1 MDRCPFSDDDPRLAQ
16 HECPG
21 NKQRSE
27 ERTFVDESRI
37 VVWKRKAGKMTKGE
51 DRRVRRTRTALQNAL
66 FEIVVQRN
74 YEAITVADICDAA
87 DVGRSAFYQ
96 HFKGKDDLLRS
107 GFARLE
113 ADLSVTEVGQDISFS
128 AAFLEHALQ
137 HRMLYRALMRSQAGP
152 IVSASI
158 RRVLG
163 AQATG
168 SLAPESPSGIPRD
181 LRATLLVDLLYSL
194 TRWWLDR
201 DATQTVSEIDAMFHE
216 MAAGILGE
224 PSHHCSSCD

>member
-1 MDRCPFSDDDPRLAQ
+1 M
-16 HECPG
+16 HG
-21 NKQRSE
+21 
-27 ERTFVDESRI
+27 
-37 VVWKRKAGKMTKGE
+37 
-51 DRRVRRTRTALQNAL
+51 
-66 FEIVVQRN
+66 
-74 YEAITVADICDAA
+74 
-87 DVGRSAFYQ
+87 
-96 HFKGKDDLLRS
+96 

-113 ADLSVTEVGQDISFS
+113 ADLSVTEVGQDTSFS

-163 AQATG
+163 SQATG

-201 DATQTVSEIDAMFHE
+201 DATRTVSEIDAMFHE

-224 PSHHCSSCD
+224 PSRHCSSCD

>member
-1 MDRCPFSDDDPRLAQ
+1 MDDDPLLVQCERS
-16 HECPG
+16 G
-21 NKQRSE
+21 NKQRSD
-27 ERTFVDESRI
+27 ERAFADKSQITVR
-37 VVWKRKAGKMTKGE
+37 KRKVGKMTKGE

-66 FEIVVQRN
+66 LEMAVKRN

-113 ADLSVTEVGQDISFS
+113 ADLGGAEAGQGASFS

-137 HRMLYRALMRSQAGP
+137 HRVLYRAMMRSQAGP
-152 IVSASI
+152 IVSAAI

-163 AQATG
+163 AQVVS
-168 SLAPESPSGIPRD
+168 SLTTESPSGIPRD

-201 DATQTVSEIDAMFHE
+201 DAMQPASEVDAMFRE
-216 MAAGILGE
+216 MASGILGH
-224 PSHHCSSCD
+224 PLPVDKLSG